1 MKMIRAFFCSLATL
15 VLSVLYL
22 GLMLS
27 VLLSILAGILRT
39 VGFDQIKMGIW
50 QGVELPVILSIPVS
64 LVVSFLL
71 FLASL
76 YVKRSLV
83 FCLSQLKF

>member
-1 MKMIRAFFCSLATL
+1 MKMIRVFFCSLATL

-39 VGFDQIKMGIW
+39 VGFEQIKMGIW
-50 QGVELPVILSIPVS
+50 QDVELPVILSIPFS